1 MQGYVY
7 TRDNNGTKEAVVVD
21 KNVRK
26 TIALSSFSGYLAIS
40 GGIINEGL
48 KAAGAVTKGTAIGKN
63 LSYKELIKE
72 NNISDISFL
81 KADINKII
89 QD

>member
-21 KNVRK
+21 KNVGK
-26 TIALSSFSGYLAIS
+26 TIIALSSFSGYLAIS

-48 KAAGAVTKGTAIGKN
+48 KAAGAVTKGTAIGK
-63 LSYKELIKE
+63 I
-72 NNISDISFL
+72 
-81 KADINKII
+81 
-89 QD
+89 

>member
-21 KNVRK
+21 KNVGK

-48 KAAGAVTKGTAIGKN
+48 KAAGAVTRGTAIGK
-63 LSYKELIKE
+63 I
-72 NNISDISFL
+72 
-81 KADINKII
+81 
-89 QD
+89 